1 MKWFERQRNFLDF
14 TLSSLSRRKGKNA
27 ALMLVYTLLVFLISS
42 VIFFTHAIRREAE
55 ALLTSAPDMILQR
68 IIAGRHD
75 LIPLSCGEKIKTI
88 RGVKSVQGRLWGY
101 YYHPAAH
108 ANYTVMAAD
117 DFSAGDAAAE
127 VGSGVARTWQTAGDN
142 ILYFK
147 TFDGTLLGLRIAK
160 VFSAASDLAAADLIL
175 VSRATF
181 KKLFGISE
189 ALATDL
195 AIEIGNRKEAAT
207 IALKMVQMYPDTRPI
222 LKDEILRTYA
232 AIFDWRSGYIIV
244 LLSGTALAF
253 IIFAWDKAT
262 GLSAEE
268 KIEVGVLK
276 AVGWDTADV
285 LIMKFWEG
293 TVISLTSF
301 FAGVI
306 AAYIHVFFAAAPLFA
321 HALKGWSVLYPLF
334 KMNPSVNAF
343 QIGILF
349 FFTVVPYTLITI
361 IPAWRVAVTEPDAV
375 MRQI

>member
-42 VIFFTHAIRREAE
+42 VIFFTQAIRREAE
-55 ALLTSAPDMILQR
+55 ALLTSAPDMVLQR
-68 IIAGRHD
+68 MVAGRLD
-75 LIPLSCGEKIKTI
+75 LIPLSYAEKIKAI
-88 RGVKSVQGRLWGY
+88 RGVRSVQGRLWGY

-117 DFSAGDAAAE
+117 DFVTGDAAAK
-127 VGSGVARTWQTAGDN
+127 VGSGVAKTWQTAADN
-142 ILYFK
+142 TLYFK
-147 TFDGTLLGLRIAK
+147 AFDGTVLGLRIAN
-160 VFSAASDLAAADLIL
+160 VFSEASDLVAADLIL
-175 VSRATF
+175 MSRATF

-189 ALATDL
+189 GLATDL
-195 AIEIGNRKEAAT
+195 AIEIGNQKEAAT
-207 IALKMVQMYPDTRPI
+207 IALKMVQLFPDTRPI

-334 KMNPSVNAF
+334 KLNPSVNAF

-349 FFTVVPYTLITI
+349 FFTVVPYALITI

>member
-42 VIFFTHAIRREAE
+42 VIFFTQAIRREAE
-55 ALLTSAPDMILQR
+55 ALLTSAPDMVLQR
-68 IIAGRHD
+68 MVAGRLE
-75 LIPLSCGEKIKTI
+75 LIPLNYAEKIKAI
-88 RGVKSVQGRLWGY
+88 RGVRSVQGRLWGY

-117 DFSAGDAAAE
+117 DFVPGDAEAA
-127 VGSGVARTWQTAGDN
+127 VGSGVARTWQTAADN
-142 ILYFK
+142 TLYFK
-147 TFDGTLLGLRIAK
+147 AFDGTVLGLSIAN
-160 VFSAASDLAAADLIL
+160 VFSEASDLVAADLIL

-189 ALATDL
+189 GLATDL
-195 AIEIGNRKEAAT
+195 AIEIGNQKEAAI
-207 IALKMVQMYPDTRPI
+207 IALKMTQMYPDTRPI

-293 TVISLTSF
+293 AVISLTSF

-321 HALKGWSVLYPLF
+321 HAMKGWSVLYPLF
-334 KMNPSVNAF
+334 KLNPSINAF
-343 QIGILF
+343 QIGVLF
-349 FFTVVPYTLITI
+349 FFTVVPYALITI

>member
-55 ALLTSAPDMILQR
+55 ALLSSAPGMVLQR
-68 IIAGRHD
+68 MVAGRHD
-75 LIPLSCGEKIKTI
+75 LIPLSYAEKIKTI
-88 RGVKSVQGRLWGY
+88 RGVRSVQGRLWGY

-117 DFSAGDAAAE
+117 DLVPGDGAAA
-127 VGSGVARTWQTAGDN
+127 VGSGVPRTWQTAGDN
-142 ILYFK
+142 TLYFK
-147 TFDGTLLGLRIAK
+147 AFDGTVLGLRIAN
-160 VFSAASDLAAADLIL
+160 VFSEASDLVAADLIL

-189 ALATDL
+189 TLATDL
-195 AIEIGNRKEAAT
+195 AIEIGNQKEAAT
-207 IALKMVQMYPDTRPI
+207 IALKMVQLFPDTRPI

-293 TVISLTSF
+293 AVISLTSF

-334 KMNPSVNAF
+334 KLNPSVNAF

>member
-1 MKWFERQRNFLDF
+1 MKWLERQRNFLDF

-42 VIFFTHAIRREAE
+42 VIFFTHALRREAE
-55 ALLTSAPDMILQR
+55 ALLESAPDMVLQR
-68 IIAGRHD
+68 IVAGRHD
-75 LIPLSCGEKIKTI
+75 LIPLSYAEKIKEI
-88 RGVKSVQGRLWGY
+88 RGVKSARGRLWGY

-117 DFSAGDAAAE
+117 DFAPGDAAAE
-127 VGSGVARTWQTAGDN
+127 VGSGVARTWQTAADN
-142 ILYFK
+142 TLYFK
-147 TFDGTLLGLRIAK
+147 ACDGTLRGLRIAK
-160 VFSAASDLAAADLIL
+160 VFSAASDLVAADLIL

-195 AIEIGNRKEAAT
+195 AIEIGNQKEAAT
-207 IALKMVQMYPDTRPI
+207 IALKMVQLFPDTRPI

-268 KIEVGVLK
+268 KIETGVLK
-276 AVGWDTADV
+276 ALGWDTADV

-301 FAGVI
+301 FLGVI
-306 AAYIHVFFAAAPLFA
+306 AGYIHVFFASAPLFA

-334 KMNPSVNAF
+334 KLNPSVNAF

-349 FFTVVPYTLITI
+349 FFTVVPYALITI